1 LGSFSQKTGKYAI
14 AGYPHKLGLLLHGP
28 PGTGKTS
35 LIKALAQ
42 YTDRSIIN
50 IPLAQIKTNQQ
61 LMDLMYDLKLR
72 VENVEHPLSL
82 TFKDVIF
89 VIEDI
94 DAASKIVLRRDS
106 GIASMPSSPAGSSDE
121 SDDASIASSL
131 ETMVNDAISGKPGA
145 PCLTPPEP
153 EVSADRNSVTMG
165 PRPPTVLEAIDTLMK
180 PKSDALNLA
189 GLLNVLDGVVDTPD
203 RILIMTS
210 NHPEKLDP
218 ALIRPGRI
226 DRQILLGHLQLQ
238 AAAEMIEHYFSAKL
252 TSEQHAALVEV
263 FAGFDRTR
271 HRLTPAKM
279 EQLCSTYDTV
289 DSLVEGLGAD

>member
-1 LGSFSQKTGKYAI
+1 MGRYKLSDAKQFSSLFFPEKHDLLELLGSFSQKTGKYAI
-14 AGYPHKLGLLLHGP
+14 AGYSHKLGLLLHGP

-50 IPLAQIKTNQQ
+50 IPLAQIKSTQQ
-61 LMDLMYDLKLR
+61 LMDLMYVLKLR

-121 SDDASIASSL
+121 SDGASIASSL

-145 PCLTPPEP
+145 PCLAPPEP
-153 EVSADRNSVTMG
+153 
-165 PRPPTVLEAIDTLMK
+165 
-180 PKSDALNLA
+180 
-189 GLLNVLDGVVDTPD
+189 
-203 RILIMTS
+203 
-210 NHPEKLDP
+210 
-218 ALIRPGRI
+218 
-226 DRQILLGHLQLQ
+226 
-238 AAAEMIEHYFSAKL
+238 
-252 TSEQHAALVEV
+252 
-263 FAGFDRTR
+263 
-271 HRLTPAKM
+271 
-279 EQLCSTYDTV
+279 
-289 DSLVEGLGAD
+289 